1 MKLLG
6 YQFTYSQSPWY
17 IAYNYLVYA
26 FTAWILVPVVR
37 IVFKKKPINIHNISY
52 PFQSVY
58 FVSNINDVFVV
69 CETIS
74 LCSGIINAMIK
85 GFVYIRNREKLRRL
99 LIALQCNVD
108 NSRYR

>member
-1 MKLLG
+1 MVHCVQLPGVCVHRMDTRASCKDC
-6 YQFTYSQSPWY
+6 
-17 IAYNYLVYA
+17 I
-26 FTAWILVPVVR
+26 
-37 IVFKKKPINIHNISY
+37 FKKTINIHNISY

-69 CETIS
+69 SETLS

-99 LIALQCNVD
+99 LIALQRNVD